1 MGKDGKNTSPC
12 IDVIDVRRVV
22 RWGDVSAVRRRHL
35 EGVIDG
41 IDDDAL
47 THVHDVSRYV
57 TIVGGRGRGLHTLRG
72 GVAKRREHVV
82 EIDRG
87 HLMC

>member
-1 MGKDGKNTSPC
+1 MRYVG
-12 IDVIDVRRVV
+12 
-22 RWGDVSAVRRRHL
+22 GDVSAVRRRHL

-87 HLMC
+87 HLVC